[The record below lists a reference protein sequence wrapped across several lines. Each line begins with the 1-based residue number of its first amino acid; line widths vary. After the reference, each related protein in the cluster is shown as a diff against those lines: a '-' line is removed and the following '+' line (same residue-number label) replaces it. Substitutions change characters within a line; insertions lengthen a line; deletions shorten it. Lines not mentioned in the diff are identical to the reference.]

1 MTDMLTMIKSM
12 GLRWAADLDMPEVEP
27 HDDIVIAGMGGSSG
41 FSRWDYRK
49 LEELLVE
56 DEG

>member
-1 MTDMLTMIKSM
+1 
-12 GLRWAADLDMPEVEP
+12 MPEVEP

>member
-12 GLRWAADLDMPEVEP
+12 GQRWAADLDMPEVEP

-41 FSRWDYRK
+41 FSRWNYRK